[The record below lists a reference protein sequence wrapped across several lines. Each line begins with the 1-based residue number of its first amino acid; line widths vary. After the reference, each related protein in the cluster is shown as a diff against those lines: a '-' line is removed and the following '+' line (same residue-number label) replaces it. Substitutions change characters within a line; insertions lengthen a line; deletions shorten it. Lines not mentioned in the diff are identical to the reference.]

1 MNLEEN
7 LKKLEKIAEELEQG
21 GISLDHGIKLYEQ
34 GIELTKTCLD
44 ELDQSKSKISAIRE
58 QMSKLIGS
66 DNTEEK

>member
-21 GISLDHGIKLYEQ
+21 CISLDHGIKLYEQ